1 MHVDAQTAR
10 KVFNKAGHT
19 GFALAA
25 ISREVLPTSQF
36 NGDRLITAAV
46 QKITGAKPIDGLYGP
61 ISEVAVEDYL
71 ELDEWRSQVASTN
84 VRPTQFPAYSN
95 IEQFYGEPG
104 ESWVR
109 MRLPFSMRVAWDLSV
124 VVNSFSIHEKCKES
138 AEQAFELIAAE
149 YNRSDRQELG
159 IDLFGG
165 CGNVRRMRGGTKMST
180 HSWACA
186 IDFDPARNRLKWR
199 SNRARLAQPD
209 AVKFWEIWESVGWV
223 SLGRTQDR
231 DWMHVQA
238 VR

>member
-1 MHVDAQTAR
+1 MFIDDFTAR
-10 KVFNKAGHT
+10 KVFDKAGYS
-19 GFALAA
+19 GFALSG
-25 ISREVLPTSQF
+25 ISREILSRSQY

-46 QKITGAKPIDGLYGP
+46 QKITGAKPVDGLYGP
-61 ISEVAVEDYL
+61 ISEVAVEDFL
-71 ELDEWRSQVASTN
+71 GLDEWRSQLATTN
-84 VRPTQFPAYSN
+84 VRHTQFPTYSK

-104 ESWVR
+104 ENWVR
-109 MRLPFSMRVAWDLSV
+109 MHLPFTMKIAWDLDVS
-124 VVNSFSIHEKCKES
+124 VNSFSIHEKCKES
-138 AEQAFELIAAE
+138 AEQAFELILNA
-149 YNRSDRQELG
+149 YDRSTRQDLG

-199 SNRARLAQPD
+199 SDRARLAQPD